1 MRAMYARLTAVLVFA
16 SAMSS
21 RTASA
26 EQAVPVHE
34 IRLGLFGACAPSA
47 QVGWVV
53 GDLGRVYRTAD
64 AGKTWTPQEVA
75 GKRPVFSISCPDDQ
89 HAWVSSTSGAIF
101 ATSDGGNTW
110 KAQQTPA
117 KRNLFKVVFT
127 TPQNGTAVGDFG
139 IIVHTADGGSN
150 WTEVPLP
157 ADFKL
162 PAAAEEQGVM
172 SNDAL
177 LYGLSFA
184 DERNGWLSGEWGTI
198 LKTEDGGATWKQQSS
213 GLETTLF
220 GIGFSDAQ
228 HGIAVGMDSVILR
241 TEDGGA
247 VWKPVPAP
255 VQDRAL
261 YEVAASGRNAWI
273 AGNQGM
279 ILASNDGGQT
289 WKNFPTPKEVW
300 SEWFRGIGLRG
311 DHGLV
316 VGGSGKI
323 YAINGQDAVLLNPG
337 TKTAGHS
344 EGHP

>member
-139 IIVHTADGGSN
+139 IIVHTADGGR
-150 WTEVPLP
+150 TPQAKREQRAAGGEKIDRHDATDDRQPIAVEPFQP
-157 ADFKL
+157 A
-162 PAAAEEQGVM
+162 
-172 SNDAL
+172 
-177 LYGLSFA
+177 
-184 DERNGWLSGEWGTI
+184 SGGIEI
-198 LKTEDGGATWKQQSS
+198 VAQVAEDGGHVPT
-213 GLETTLF
+213 
-220 GIGFSDAQ
+220 
-228 HGIAVGMDSVILR
+228 AVGEFV
-241 TEDGGA
+241 
-247 VWKPVPAP
+247 
-255 VQDRAL
+255 
-261 YEVAASGRNAWI
+261 
-273 AGNQGM
+273 
-279 ILASNDGGQT
+279 GGQ
-289 WKNFPTPKEVW
+289 PLEP
-300 SEWFRGIGLRG
+300 LA
-311 DHGLV
+311 L
-316 VGGSGKI
+316 
-323 YAINGQDAVLLNPG
+323 VLLVDERQHDPDR
-337 TKTAGHS
+337 
-344 EGHP
+344 